1 MKILRRLVSKKKKR
15 YEDPENGFDL
25 DLAYITPNIIAM
37 GYPSP
42 DFEKIYRNPMSEVQR
57 FLETRHKDKYK
68 LWNLCAERTYD
79 KSCFHGRVEDRYQFY
94 DHEAPKFE
102 ILIPFCKSVHEW
114 LSQDPGNVA
123 VIHCK
128 AGKGRTGVC
137 ISCYLYYSQ
146 FLPTAKE
153 CLDYYARART
163 KNHKGVTIPSQ
174 RRYVYYL
181 EKACLENASRA
192 KRSIGIVETTSSDS
206 IQSNNEDSVAASSL
220 KKTHSGGLS
229 RANESTS
236 TISELTTTEKKDPPI
251 PTSLSFISIFAQ
263 LSDSDILFPNSN
275 PSLILQSLTL
285 SPAPV
290 IAGYIN
296 MEILDSN
303 FNVLY
308 DHKSK
313 ERNGITYKT
322 TDSSVQFKCNVP
334 VNGDFKIVVK
344 KKKRGKFVKFFHF
357 WINTH
362 FVEQDAD
369 LYSVTLEKCDLDKIY
384 RDTKHKKLPEG
395 CKIIATFSR
404 ASTE

>member
-1 MKILRRLVSKKKKR
+1 
-15 YEDPENGFDL
+15 
-25 DLAYITPNIIAM
+25 M

-174 RRYVYYL
+174 RR
-181 EKACLENASRA
+181 
-192 KRSIGIVETTSSDS
+192 
-206 IQSNNEDSVAASSL
+206 
-220 KKTHSGGLS
+220 
-229 RANESTS
+229 
-236 TISELTTTEKKDPPI
+236 
-251 PTSLSFISIFAQ
+251 
-263 LSDSDILFPNSN
+263 
-275 PSLILQSLTL
+275 
-285 SPAPV
+285 
-290 IAGYIN
+290 
-296 MEILDSN
+296 
-303 FNVLY
+303 
-308 DHKSK
+308 
-313 ERNGITYKT
+313 
-322 TDSSVQFKCNVP
+322 
-334 VNGDFKIVVK
+334 
-344 KKKRGKFVKFFHF
+344 
-357 WINTH
+357 
-362 FVEQDAD
+362 
-369 LYSVTLEKCDLDKIY
+369 
-384 RDTKHKKLPEG
+384 
-395 CKIIATFSR
+395 
-404 ASTE
+404 